1 MGDVIVISVLAL
13 VVGLVIFSLFKQKQ
27 KGGCSGCS
35 GCSGSCNGCTHCPG
49 KDKGPLV

>member
-13 VVGLVIFSLFKQKQ
+13 VVGLVIFCLFKQKQ
-27 KGGCSGCS
+27 KGGCC

-49 KDKGPLV
+49 KKNTF

>member
-13 VVGLVIFSLFKQKQ
+13 VVGLVIFSLLKQKQ
-27 KGGCSGCS
+27 KGGCS

>member
-35 GCSGSCNGCTHCPG
+35 GSCNGCTHCPG
-49 KDKGPLV
+49 KGKGPLV